1 VCRLRAVRRDAGA
14 SRHACSNER
23 NEVKDAEMARRAD
36 ARRKANMELKVCTGA
51 LTARVA
57 AAGMDSAAVGSDL
70 R

>member
-1 VCRLRAVRRDAGA
+1 
-14 SRHACSNER
+14 
-23 NEVKDAEMARRAD
+23 MARRAD